1 MTEEGLSPIP
11 REARPFQGQPAGL
24 VSRCLA
30 NIVDALV
37 VGAVLVGGYVTVNGL
52 LFVLDPQNFAFTD
65 PTLARTAFW
74 ALWTT
79 VVYFAGAWMSTGRT
93 YGAHVMGLRVVGRRG
108 RRVRP
113 GVALARA
120 LFCVFFPIGLLWCA
134 VSPNRRS
141 LQDVG
146 LRTSVVYDWRPRA
159 AKQGKGARSPD
170 AGEPGAAFPQ

>member
-1 MTEEGLSPIP
+1 VTEEGLSPIP
-11 REARPFQGQPAGL
+11 REARAFQGQPAGL

-37 VGAVLVGGYVTVNGL
+37 VGIALVGGYVTVNGV
-52 LFVLDPQNFAFTD
+52 LFVLDPQSFAFTD
-65 PTLARTAFW
+65 PSLAWITLL

-108 RRVRP
+108 GRAHPV
-113 GVALARA
+113 VALARS

-134 VSPNRRS
+134 LSPNRRS
-141 LQDVG
+141 LQDAV

-159 AKQGKGARSPD
+159 ADRSKV
-170 AGEPGAAFPQ
+170 A